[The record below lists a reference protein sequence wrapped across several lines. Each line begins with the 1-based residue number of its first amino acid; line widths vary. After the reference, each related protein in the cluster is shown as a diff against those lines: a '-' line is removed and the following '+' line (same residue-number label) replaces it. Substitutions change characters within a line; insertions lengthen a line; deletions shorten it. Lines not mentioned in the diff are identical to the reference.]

1 MAAISEKDPIPQGGP
16 VNGLVGDEKIGPS
29 TRSSSSHHR
38 GDSLTKLDSHI
49 VKVKDEQE
57 DPLGHLPPNERDI
70 IRKQLE
76 MPEVKLSYFTLFRF
90 ATTNDLILIAA
101 AALAS
106 IIAGAVLP
114 LMTIVFGELTGV
126 FQRFSLG
133 TISHDDMTSEL
144 NKFTTYVTFYSL
156 ITRTILIIM

>member
-1 MAAISEKDPIPQGGP
+1 MAASSEKAPIAQGP
-16 VNGLVGDEKIGPS
+16 KSGLVGDEKIELS
-29 TRSSSSHHR
+29 TRSSASHHR

-49 VKVKDEQE
+49 VKIDNGPE
-57 DPLGHLPPNERDI
+57 DPLEHLPPSEREI

-76 MPEVKLSYFTLFRF
+76 MPAVELGYFTLYRF
-90 ATTNDLILIAA
+90 ATTNDLILIFS

-126 FQRFSLG
+126 FAKFSLG
-133 TISHDDMTSEL
+133 TISSADMQSEL
-144 NKFTTYVTFYSL
+144 NKFTTYVAF
-156 ITRTILIIM
+156 IF